1 MGVEDQ
7 SAGCAGRGANHSP
20 AFVAGGGGGGAAAAR
35 PAAGRA
41 LAALAPVL
49 RRRALAGAGLLVE
62 RLKIVLYSN
71 DCAGRQLTLR
81 VLGELAP
88 LSAEST
94 EVVWQVLARL
104 GSVHAGEQ
112 REAARA
118 AERLC
123 RCSREAAEHAL
134 PRLLG
139 LLGGLRSADREAR
152 AAAARALAS
161 MGHSWD
167 LALQAQLGGE
177 ALLTGGGLE
186 AGLAD
191 EVLRALTM
199 LGVRCPATLRRQAAL
214 LWGRMVGHCRV
225 GLLCVERLLPAAARL
240 APDLVPGLVA
250 AAVDVFRAPA
260 ARLPERLAAARVA
273 RAALRAGD
281 LPPAA
286 AMPAL
291 DMGRQLLA
299 SCDGPAERLLGA
311 QLVFGLA
318 SHAGPSAV
326 LQAAAALLDVEV
338 RRARP
343 PRDVAGLPLAEALAL
358 ADELGVPHGHTGRGA
373 GGRGRLAR
381 EVRATWRGLAGLLKA
396 RPEHHRLVF
405 GLCRRTLTGLVA
417 GLGGENAGAPPA
429 ADEGG
434 EEAPR
439 LEAARVLCRALAGV
453 LGDGAVELG
462 AESEMQLVG
471 LALQVSRASPA
482 LVPDILP
489 ALLARSFTPGS
500 EGARATA
507 VAEAGARGA
516 AAGEGS
522 GRAYWRYKTVQAAM
536 THGAHAL
543 VHPWAGRLAKAGSV
557 EDDRVWWWLQAVGH
571 VCASEVALQGSA
583 GGLRP
588 GGTASTPGGGP
599 AKGGGAP
606 SQHLLSAAKCLGA
619 ACDARTGFGFQR
631 RWVAVRA
638 MEQDAV
644 RAMQALLEKMD
655 QGVDPGEAPG
665 VGRGGWAAARDFW
678 SAAESW
684 EHLLRGSFG
693 MSRHSVQSISLSV
706 ARCRLLSHA
715 AGAAL
720 RCYGFEADGRQYAP
734 RVSSREEVLHSL
746 AAFAEVPG
754 RPASIPACRS
764 FQEVCRA
771 TLDELCRLRAGPDA
785 VAVGAGDGHPK
796 ATAAAALRACLRAT
810 HASASS
816 PVPAQ
821 FFCMRPAA
829 RMALDP
835 AAAGPLLE
843 FRRGCGL
850 SALTFA
856 VSGVLAHL
864 PPRDSGGGRSPPQAL
879 LLAAELVS
887 CGDPDLAR
895 VGADHPLPGAHL
907 PPRGGAQPAGASCG
921 GAQRIQLFGPECG
934 FSGECTADV
943 SDLAPGAYALV
954 AVATLECQDGS
965 QWDLPVGRVP
975 ELTVQIS

>member
-1 MGVEDQ
+1 M
-7 SAGCAGRGANHSP
+7 
-20 AFVAGGGGGGAAAAR
+20 
-35 PAAGRA
+35 
-41 LAALAPVL
+41 
-49 RRRALAGAGLLVE
+49 E

-71 DCAGRQLTLR
+71 DREGRELTLR

-88 LSAEST
+88 LSAESA

-123 RCSREAAEHAL
+123 RCSQEAAEHAL

-139 LLGGLRSADREAR
+139 LLGGLRSADWEAR

-167 LALQAQLGGE
+167 LALRAQLGGE
-177 ALLTGGGLE
+177 ALLQGGGLE

-191 EVLRALTM
+191 EVLRALTV
-199 LGVRCPATLRRQAAL
+199 LGVRCPATLRRQVAL
-214 LWGRMVGHCRV
+214 LLDRMGGHCRV
-225 GLLCVERLLPAAARL
+225 GLLCAERLLPAAARL
-240 APDLVPGLVA
+240 APDLVPSLVA
-250 AAVDVFRAPA
+250 AAVDAFSAPA
-260 ARLPERLAAARVA
+260 ARLPERLAAARVV

-281 LPPAA
+281 LPPTA

-299 SCDGPAERLLGA
+299 GCDGSAERLLGS
-311 QLVFGLA
+311 QLVFALA
-318 SHAGPSAV
+318 AHTGPSPV

-338 RRARP
+338 RRALP
-343 PRDVAGLPLAEALAL
+343 PREVAGLPLAEVLAL
-358 ADELGVPHGHTGRGA
+358 ADELGVPRGQRGRGA
-373 GGRGRLAR
+373 VGRGRLAG
-381 EVRATWRGLAGLLKA
+381 EVRAAWRGLEGLLQA

-417 GLGGENAGAPPA
+417 GLGGKNTSAPQA
-429 ADEGG
+429 ARERG
-434 EEAPR
+434 EESPR

-453 LGDGAVELG
+453 LGEGAVELG
-462 AESEMQLVG
+462 AESEMQLAG
-471 LALQVSRASPA
+471 LALQVSRSAPA

-489 ALLARSFTPGS
+489 ALLAHSFSPGS
-500 EGARATA
+500 EGARAA
-507 VAEAGARGA
+507 AMAEVGARGA

-522 GRAYWRYKTVQAAM
+522 GQAYWRYKTVQAAM

-543 VHPWAGRLAKAGSV
+543 VHPWAGRLAESGAV

-583 GGLRP
+583 GGLGP
-588 GGTASTPGGGP
+588 GGKASFPGAGLS
-599 AKGGGAP
+599 KGGGAP

-619 ACDARTGFGFQR
+619 ACDARMGFGFQR

-655 QGVDPGEAPG
+655 QGVDPGQAPG

-693 MSRHSVQSISLSV
+693 VSRHSIQSVSLSI
-706 ARCRLLSHA
+706 ARCRFLSHA
-715 AGAAL
+715 AVVAL
-720 RCYGFEADGRQYAP
+720 KCYGFEPDGQKRASQ
-734 RVSSREEVLHSL
+734 VSSKEEVLHAL

-764 FQEVCRA
+764 FQVVCRA
-771 TLDELCRLRAGPDA
+771 ALEEHCLLPVGPDA
-785 VAVGAGDGHPK
+785 MEVGEGDGCLRAK
-796 ATAAAALRACLRAT
+796 AAAALRACLRVT
-810 HASASS
+810 YASS
-816 PVPAQ
+816 LSPMPAQ
-821 FFCMRPAA
+821 FFCMRPGV
-829 RMALDP
+829 RMSLDP

-843 FRRGCGL
+843 FRKGCGL

-856 VSGVLAHL
+856 VSGVLSHL
-864 PPRDSGGGRSPPQAL
+864 PPRDGGGGRSSPQAL
-879 LLAAELVS
+879 LLAAELVG
-887 CGDPDLAR
+887 CDDPDLAR
-895 VGADHPLPGAHL
+895 VGADHPVPGAHL
-907 PPRGGAQPAGASCG
+907 PPRGGVQPAGATFG
-921 GAQRIQLFGPECG
+921 GSQRIPLFGPECG

-943 SDLAPGAYALV
+943 SGLPPGSYALV